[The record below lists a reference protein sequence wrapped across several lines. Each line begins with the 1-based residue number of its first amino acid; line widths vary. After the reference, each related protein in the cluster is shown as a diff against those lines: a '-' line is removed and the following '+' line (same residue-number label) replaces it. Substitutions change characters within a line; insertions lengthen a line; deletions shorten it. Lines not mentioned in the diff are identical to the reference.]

1 MLKKL
6 FKNLFK
12 NLGPGPLI
20 AAAFIGPGTVTLC
33 TLAGVKFGMSLLWTL
48 LIAVLASITL
58 QSMAVKIGIIGKKSI
73 TEALKDE
80 ISNPVIKYIIITLI
94 FMTILIGNTA
104 YEAGNISGAVMGLE
118 TLFGQIKIDFKDFSL
133 NIHAIIIGL
142 LAGALLWIGKYRII
156 ERCLIGL
163 VIIMSIAFLFTAIA
177 TRPSLLSILSG
188 LLSFKA
194 PAGSLLTIIGL
205 VGTTIVPYNLFLHAE
220 LVKEKWNDKG
230 DLKFALKDLI
240 IALGL
245 GGLISLSIVI
255 TASSIKATDI
265 NTVGDLAL
273 GLESVFGT
281 FSKHFLAIGLFAAG
295 ITSTITA
302 PLAAAYVVCGC
313 FGLSTNLQSNYFK
326 FIWLSIILFGV
337 FFSATGLKL
346 ITIIQFAQI
355 TNGVLLPIMVG
366 LLLWMVNKSSLLG
379 NFKNNNS
386 QNAIGFTIIVVSLFL
401 SLRTLFLI
409 FQ

>member
-1 MLKKL
+1 MLKK
-6 FKNLFK
+6 LFK

-281 FSKHFLAIGLFAAG
+281 FSRHFLAIGLFAAG

-313 FGLSTNLQSNYFK
+313 LGLSTNLQSNYFK

-379 NFKNNNS
+379 NFKNNTS
-386 QNAIGFTIIVVSLFL
+386 HNAIGFTIIVVSLFL

>member
-1 MLKKL
+1 MLKK
-6 FKNLFK
+6 LFK

-177 TRPSLLSILSG
+177 TRPSLLSVLSG

-281 FSKHFLAIGLFAAG
+281 FSRQFLAIGLFAAG

-326 FIWLSIILFGV
+326 FIWLSIILFGA

-366 LLLWMVNKSSLLG
+366 LLLWMMNKSSLLG
-379 NFKNNNS
+379 NFKNNNL
-386 QNAIGFTIIVVSLFL
+386 QNAIGFIIIVVSLFL

>member
-1 MLKKL
+1 MLKK
-6 FKNLFK
+6 LFK

-177 TRPSLLSILSG
+177 TRPSLLSVLSG

-255 TASSIKATDI
+255 TASSINATDI
-265 NTVGDLAL
+265 STVGDLAL
-273 GLESVFGT
+273 GL
-281 FSKHFLAIGLFAAG
+281 
-295 ITSTITA
+295 
-302 PLAAAYVVCGC
+302 
-313 FGLSTNLQSNYFK
+313 
-326 FIWLSIILFGV
+326 
-337 FFSATGLKL
+337 
-346 ITIIQFAQI
+346 
-355 TNGVLLPIMVG
+355 
-366 LLLWMVNKSSLLG
+366 
-379 NFKNNNS
+379 
-386 QNAIGFTIIVVSLFL
+386 
-401 SLRTLFLI
+401 
-409 FQ
+409 

>member
-1 MLKKL
+1 MLKK
-6 FKNLFK
+6 LFK

-281 FSKHFLAIGLFAAG
+281 FSRHFLAIGLFAAG

-386 QNAIGFTIIVVSLFL
+386 QNAIGFIIIVVSLFL

>member
-1 MLKKL
+1 MLKK
-6 FKNLFK
+6 LFK

-177 TRPSLLSILSG
+177 TRPSLLSVLSG

-281 FSKHFLAIGLFAAG
+281 FSRQFLAIGLFAAG

-379 NFKNNNS
+379 NFKNNNL
-386 QNAIGFTIIVVSLFL
+386 QNAIGLIIIVVSLFL
-401 SLRTLFLI
+401 SIRTLFLI

>member
-1 MLKKL
+1 MLKK
-6 FKNLFK
+6 LFK

-177 TRPSLLSILSG
+177 TRPSLLSVLSG

-265 NTVGDLAL
+265 STVGDLAL

-281 FSKHFLAIGLFAAG
+281 FSRQFLAIGLFAAG

-379 NFKNNNS
+379 NFKNNNL
-386 QNAIGFTIIVVSLFL
+386 QNAIGFIIIVVSLFL

>member
-1 MLKKL
+1 MLKK
-6 FKNLFK
+6 LFK

-177 TRPSLLSILSG
+177 TRPSLLSVLSG
-188 LLSFKA
+188 LFSFKA

-230 DLKFALKDLI
+230 DLKFALKDLV

-255 TASSIKATDI
+255 TASSINATDI

-281 FSKHFLAIGLFAAG
+281 FSRQFLAIGLFAAG

-366 LLLWMVNKSSLLG
+366 LLLWMMNKSSLLG
-379 NFKNNNS
+379 NFKNNNL
-386 QNAIGFTIIVVSLFL
+386 QNAIGFIIIVVSLFL

>member
-1 MLKKL
+1 MLKK
-6 FKNLFK
+6 LFK

-142 LAGALLWIGKYRII
+142 LAGVLLWIGKYRII

-177 TRPSLLSILSG
+177 TRPSLLSVLSG

-255 TASSIKATDI
+255 TASSINATDI

-281 FSKHFLAIGLFAAG
+281 FSRQFLAIGLFAAG

-355 TNGVLLPIMVG
+355 TNGILLPIMVG
-366 LLLWMVNKSSLLG
+366 LLLWMMNKSSLLG
-379 NFKNNNS
+379 NFKNNNL
-386 QNAIGFTIIVVSLFL
+386 QNAIGFIIIVVSLFL

>member
-1 MLKKL
+1 MLKK
-6 FKNLFK
+6 LFK

-33 TLAGVKFGMSLLWTL
+33 TLAGIKFGMSLLWTL

-177 TRPSLLSILSG
+177 TRPSLLSVLSG

-255 TASSIKATDI
+255 TASSINATDI

-281 FSKHFLAIGLFAAG
+281 FSRQFLAIGLFAAG

-366 LLLWMVNKSSLLG
+366 LLLWMMNKSSLLG
-379 NFKNNNS
+379 NFKNNNL
-386 QNAIGFTIIVVSLFL
+386 QNAIGFIIIVVSLFL

>member
-1 MLKKL
+1 MLKK
-6 FKNLFK
+6 LFK

-177 TRPSLLSILSG
+177 TRPSILSVLSG
-188 LLSFKA
+188 LLSFKV

-255 TASSIKATDI
+255 TASSINATDI

-281 FSKHFLAIGLFAAG
+281 FSRQFLAIGLFAAG

-366 LLLWMVNKSSLLG
+366 LLLWIMNKSSLLG
-379 NFKNNNS
+379 NFKNNNL
-386 QNAIGFTIIVVSLFL
+386 QNAIGFIIIVVSLFL

>member
-1 MLKKL
+1 MLKK
-6 FKNLFK
+6 LFK

-281 FSKHFLAIGLFAAG
+281 FSRHFLAIGLFAAG

-386 QNAIGFTIIVVSLFL
+386 QNAIGFIIILVSLFL

>member
-1 MLKKL
+1 MLKK
-6 FKNLFK
+6 LFK

-80 ISNPVIKYIIITLI
+80 ISNPVIKYIVITLI

-177 TRPSLLSILSG
+177 TRPSLLSVLSG

-255 TASSIKATDI
+255 TASSIKTTDI
-265 NTVGDLAL
+265 STVGDLAL

-281 FSKHFLAIGLFAAG
+281 FSRQFLAIGLFAAG

-337 FFSATGLKL
+337 FFSATDLKL

-366 LLLWMVNKSSLLG
+366 LLLWMMNKSSLLG

-386 QNAIGFTIIVVSLFL
+386 QNAIGFIIILVSLFL

>member
-1 MLKKL
+1 MLKK
-6 FKNLFK
+6 LFK

-177 TRPSLLSILSG
+177 TRPSLLSVLSG

-255 TASSIKATDI
+255 TASSINATDI

-281 FSKHFLAIGLFAAG
+281 FSRQFLAVGLFAAG

-379 NFKNNNS
+379 NFKNNNL
-386 QNAIGFTIIVVSLFL
+386 QNAIGFIIIVVSLFL

>member
-1 MLKKL
+1 MLKK
-6 FKNLFK
+6 LFK

-177 TRPSLLSILSG
+177 TRPSLLSVLSG

>member
-1 MLKKL
+1 MLKK
-6 FKNLFK
+6 LFK

-73 TEALKDE
+73 IEALKDE

-177 TRPSLLSILSG
+177 TRPSLLSVLSG

-281 FSKHFLAIGLFAAG
+281 FSRQFLAIGLFAAG

-326 FIWLSIILFGV
+326 FIWISIILFGV

-355 TNGVLLPIMVG
+355 TNGVLLPIMIG

-379 NFKNNNS
+379 NFKNNNL
-386 QNAIGFTIIVVSLFL
+386 QNTIGLIIIVVSLFL

>member
-1 MLKKL
+1 MLKK
-6 FKNLFK
+6 LFK

-177 TRPSLLSILSG
+177 TRPSLLNVLYG

-255 TASSIKATDI
+255 TASSINATDI

-281 FSKHFLAIGLFAAG
+281 FSRQFLAIGLFAAG

-326 FIWLSIILFGV
+326 FIWLLIILFGV

-366 LLLWMVNKSSLLG
+366 LLLWMMNKSSLLG

-386 QNAIGFTIIVVSLFL
+386 QNAIGFIIILVSLFL

>member
-1 MLKKL
+1 MLKK
-6 FKNLFK
+6 LFK

-281 FSKHFLAIGLFAAG
+281 FSRQFLAIGLFAAG

-366 LLLWMVNKSSLLG
+366 LLLWMMNKSSLLG
-379 NFKNNNS
+379 NFKNNNL
-386 QNAIGFTIIVVSLFL
+386 QNAIGFIIIVVSLFL

>member
-1 MLKKL
+1 MLKK
-6 FKNLFK
+6 LFK

-177 TRPSLLSILSG
+177 TRPSLLSVLSG

-281 FSKHFLAIGLFAAG
+281 FSRHFLAIGLFAAG

-379 NFKNNNS
+379 NFKNNNL
-386 QNAIGFTIIVVSLFL
+386 QNAIGFIIIVVSLFL

>member
-1 MLKKL
+1 MLKK
-6 FKNLFK
+6 LFK

-177 TRPSLLSILSG
+177 TRPSLLSVLSG

-255 TASSIKATDI
+255 TASSINATDI

-281 FSKHFLAIGLFAAG
+281 FSRQFLAIGLFAAG

-313 FGLSTNLQSNYFK
+313 FGVSTNLQSNYFK

-366 LLLWMVNKSSLLG
+366 LLLWMMNKSSLLG
-379 NFKNNNS
+379 NFKNNNL
-386 QNAIGFTIIVVSLFL
+386 QNAIGFIIIVVSLFL

>member
-6 FKNLFK
+6 FKNI
-12 NLGPGPLI
+12 GPGPLI

-177 TRPSLLSILSG
+177 TRPSLLSVLSG

-255 TASSIKATDI
+255 TASSINATDI

-281 FSKHFLAIGLFAAG
+281 FSRQFLAIGLFAAG

-366 LLLWMVNKSSLLG
+366 LLLWMMNKSSLLG
-379 NFKNNNS
+379 NFKNNNL
-386 QNAIGFTIIVVSLFL
+386 QNAIGFIIIVVSLFL

>member
-1 MLKKL
+1 MLKK
-6 FKNLFK
+6 LFK

-177 TRPSLLSILSG
+177 TRPSLLSVLSG

-255 TASSIKATDI
+255 TASSINATDI

-281 FSKHFLAIGLFAAG
+281 FSRQFLAIGLFAAG

-302 PLAAAYVVCGC
+302 PLAAAYVVCGF

-355 TNGVLLPIMVG
+355 TNGILLPIMVG
-366 LLLWMVNKSSLLG
+366 LLLWMMNKSSLLG
-379 NFKNNNS
+379 NFKNNNL
-386 QNAIGFTIIVVSLFL
+386 QNAIGFIIIVVSLFL

>member
-1 MLKKL
+1 MLKK
-6 FKNLFK
+6 LFK

-33 TLAGVKFGMSLLWTL
+33 TLAGIKFGMSLLWTL

-73 TEALKDE
+73 TEALKHE

-177 TRPSLLSILSG
+177 TRPSLLSVLSG

-255 TASSIKATDI
+255 TASSINATDI

-281 FSKHFLAIGLFAAG
+281 FSRQFLAIGLFAAG

-366 LLLWMVNKSSLLG
+366 LLLWMMNKSSLLG
-379 NFKNNNS
+379 NFKNNNL
-386 QNAIGFTIIVVSLFL
+386 QNAIGFIIIVVSLFL

>member
-1 MLKKL
+1 MLKK
-6 FKNLFK
+6 LFK

-80 ISNPVIKYIIITLI
+80 ISNPLIKYIIITLI

-177 TRPSLLSILSG
+177 TRPSLLSVLSG

-255 TASSIKATDI
+255 TASSINATDI

-281 FSKHFLAIGLFAAG
+281 FSRQFLAIGLFAAG

-366 LLLWMVNKSSLLG
+366 LLLWIMNKSSLLG
-379 NFKNNNS
+379 NFKNNNL
-386 QNAIGFTIIVVSLFL
+386 QNAIGFIIIVVSLFL

>member
-1 MLKKL
+1 MLKK
-6 FKNLFK
+6 LFK

-80 ISNPVIKYIIITLI
+80 ISNPIIKYIIITLI
-94 FMTILIGNTA
+94 FMTILLGNTA

-281 FSKHFLAIGLFAAG
+281 FSRHFLAIGLFAAG

-386 QNAIGFTIIVVSLFL
+386 QNAIGFIIIVVSLFL

>member
-1 MLKKL
+1 MLKK
-6 FKNLFK
+6 LFK

-177 TRPSLLSILSG
+177 TRPSLLSVLSG

-281 FSKHFLAIGLFAAG
+281 FSRHFLAIGLFAAG

-379 NFKNNNS
+379 NFKNNNL
-386 QNAIGFTIIVVSLFL
+386 QNAIGFIIIVVSLFL

-409 FQ
+409 F

>member
-1 MLKKL
+1 MLKK
-6 FKNLFK
+6 LFK

-177 TRPSLLSILSG
+177 TRPSLLSVLSG

-255 TASSIKATDI
+255 TASSINTTDI

-281 FSKHFLAIGLFAAG
+281 FSRQFLAIGLFAAG

-366 LLLWMVNKSSLLG
+366 LLLWMMNKSSLLG
-379 NFKNNNS
+379 NFKNNNL
-386 QNAIGFTIIVVSLFL
+386 QNAIGFIIIVVSLFL

>member
-1 MLKKL
+1 MLKK
-6 FKNLFK
+6 LFK

-177 TRPSLLSILSG
+177 TRPSLLSVLSG

-255 TASSIKATDI
+255 TASSINATDI
-265 NTVGDLAL
+265 STVGDLAL

-281 FSKHFLAIGLFAAG
+281 FSRQFLAIGLFAAG

-366 LLLWMVNKSSLLG
+366 LLLWMMNKSSLLG
-379 NFKNNNS
+379 NFKNNNL
-386 QNAIGFTIIVVSLFL
+386 QNAIGFIIIVVSLFL

>member
-1 MLKKL
+1 MLKK
-6 FKNLFK
+6 LFK

-142 LAGALLWIGKYRII
+142 LAGSLLWIGKYRII

-177 TRPSLLSILSG
+177 TRPSLLSVLSG

-281 FSKHFLAIGLFAAG
+281 FSRQFLAIGLFAAG

-379 NFKNNNS
+379 NFKNNNL
-386 QNAIGFTIIVVSLFL
+386 QNAIGLIIIVVSLFL

>member
-1 MLKKL
+1 MLKK
-6 FKNLFK
+6 LFK

-133 NIHAIIIGL
+133 NIHAIITGL

-163 VIIMSIAFLFTAIA
+163 VIIMSISFLFTAIA
-177 TRPSLLSILSG
+177 TRPSLLSVLSG
-188 LLSFKA
+188 LFSFKA

-273 GLESVFGT
+273 GLESLFGT
-281 FSKHFLAIGLFAAG
+281 FSRQFLAIGLFAAG

-379 NFKNNNS
+379 NFKNNNL
-386 QNAIGFTIIVVSLFL
+386 QNAIGFIIILVSLFL

>member
-1 MLKKL
+1 MLKK
-6 FKNLFK
+6 LFK

-163 VIIMSIAFLFTAIA
+163 VIIMSITFLFTAIA
-177 TRPSLLSILSG
+177 TRPSLLSVLSG
-188 LLSFKA
+188 LFSFKA

-281 FSKHFLAIGLFAAG
+281 FSRQFLAIGLFAAG

-379 NFKNNNS
+379 NFKNNNL
-386 QNAIGFTIIVVSLFL
+386 QNAIGFIIIVVSLFL

>member
-1 MLKKL
+1 MLKK
-6 FKNLFK
+6 LFK

-33 TLAGVKFGMSLLWTL
+33 SLAGVKFVMSLLWTL

-163 VIIMSIAFLFTAIA
+163 VIIMSISFLFTAIA
-177 TRPSLLSILSG
+177 TRPSLLSVLSG

-255 TASSIKATDI
+255 TASSINATDI

-281 FSKHFLAIGLFAAG
+281 FSRQFLAIGLFAAG

-355 TNGVLLPIMVG
+355 TNGILLPIMVG
-366 LLLWMVNKSSLLG
+366 LLLWMMNKSSLLG
-379 NFKNNNS
+379 NFKNNNL
-386 QNAIGFTIIVVSLFL
+386 QNAIGFIIIVVSLFL

>member
-1 MLKKL
+1 MLKK
-6 FKNLFK
+6 LFK

-281 FSKHFLAIGLFAAG
+281 FSRHFLAIGLFAAG

-366 LLLWMVNKSSLLG
+366 LLLWMMNKSSLLG

-386 QNAIGFTIIVVSLFL
+386 QNAIGFIIIVVSLFL

>member
-1 MLKKL
+1 MLKK
-6 FKNLFK
+6 LFK

-48 LIAVLASITL
+48 LIAVLASIIL

-177 TRPSLLSILSG
+177 TRPSLLSVLSG
-188 LLSFKA
+188 LFSFKA

-255 TASSIKATDI
+255 TASSINATDI

-281 FSKHFLAIGLFAAG
+281 FSRQFLAIGLFAAG

-379 NFKNNNS
+379 NFKNNNL
-386 QNAIGFTIIVVSLFL
+386 QNAIGFIIIVVSLFL

>member
-1 MLKKL
+1 MLKK
-6 FKNLFK
+6 LFK

-33 TLAGVKFGMSLLWTL
+33 TLAGIKFGMSLLWTL

-177 TRPSLLSILSG
+177 TRPSLLSVLSG

-255 TASSIKATDI
+255 TASSINATDI

-281 FSKHFLAIGLFAAG
+281 FSRQFLAIGLFAAG

-366 LLLWMVNKSSLLG
+366 LLLWMMNKLSLLG
-379 NFKNNNS
+379 NFKNNNL
-386 QNAIGFTIIVVSLFL
+386 QNAIGFIIIVVSLFL

>member
-1 MLKKL
+1 MLKR
-6 FKNLFK
+6 LFK

-177 TRPSLLSILSG
+177 TRPSLLSVLSG

-281 FSKHFLAIGLFAAG
+281 FSRQFLAIGLFAAG

-386 QNAIGFTIIVVSLFL
+386 QNAIGFTIILVSLFL
-401 SLRTLFLI
+401 SLRTLCLI

>member
-1 MLKKL
+1 MLKK
-6 FKNLFK
+6 LFK

-177 TRPSLLSILSG
+177 TRPSLLSVLSG

-281 FSKHFLAIGLFAAG
+281 FSRHFLAIGLFAAG

-355 TNGVLLPIMVG
+355 TNGVLLPIMIG

-379 NFKNNNS
+379 NFKNNNL
-386 QNAIGFTIIVVSLFL
+386 QNAIGFIIIVVSLFL

>member
-1 MLKKL
+1 MLKK
-6 FKNLFK
+6 LFK

-177 TRPSLLSILSG
+177 TRPSLLSVLSG

-255 TASSIKATDI
+255 TASSINATDI

-281 FSKHFLAIGLFAAG
+281 FSRQFLAIGLFAAG

-366 LLLWMVNKSSLLG
+366 LLLWMMNKSSLLG
-379 NFKNNNS
+379 NFKNNNL
-386 QNAIGFTIIVVSLFL
+386 QNAIGFIIIVVSLFL

>member
-1 MLKKL
+1 MLKK
-6 FKNLFK
+6 LFK

-163 VIIMSIAFLFTAIA
+163 VIIMSITFLFTAIA
-177 TRPSLLSILSG
+177 TRPSLLSVLSG
-188 LLSFKA
+188 LFSFKA

-273 GLESVFGT
+273 GLESLFGT
-281 FSKHFLAIGLFAAG
+281 FSRQFLAIGLFAAG

-379 NFKNNNS
+379 NFKNNNL
-386 QNAIGFTIIVVSLFL
+386 QNAIGFIIILVSLFL